1 MVESC
6 AVVTTVPNAR
16 LAEIH
21 DRTPVLVAPDE
32 REVWLDGSVDEV
44 RHGMRPFEPARMR
57 AWACGP
63 CRTGGGPI
71 ARAAGRSQCRV

>member
-57 AWACGP
+57 AWAVDAAVGTLRTDGP
-63 CRTGGGPI
+63 GCVAPL
-71 ARAAGRSQCRV
+71 AG